1 MKFNLICIGKT
12 DDREI
17 TSLISNYLPRIPKHW
32 NFEIIEIPDV
42 KNAKNLSPDLLKK
55 ELMIMDLKAST
66 KMEAI
71 DEMIARLKE
80 KNIISDEVIFK
91 DLILKRE
98 GKSSTGLGEGIAM
111 PHAKT
116 SVVNTPAVLFARS
129 NKGIDYDALDGE
141 PVYIF
146 FMIAASEG
154 AHDLHID
161 TLAKLSKMLLN
172 DNFTQGLKTCGTP
185 DEV

>member
-1 MKFNLICIGKT
+1 M
-12 DDREI
+12 EI
-17 TSLISNYLPRIPKHW
+17 K
-32 NFEIIEIPDV
+32 
-42 KNAKNLSPDLLKK
+42 DLLKK

-71 DEMIARLKE
+71 DEMVAKLKE
-80 KNIISDEVIFK
+80 KNIISDEVVFK

-98 GKSSTGLGEGIAM
+98 EKSSTGLGEGIAM

-172 DNFTQGLKTCGTP
+172 DDFTQGLKTCGMMKSILLWINILKNHKKLLIKK
-185 DEV
+185 